1 MIDTQSMLDEL
12 CLDAT
17 DETTQLITD
26 LLSQSESI
34 IRDSVD
40 KTKPIA
46 SYEQDPIFIRAA
58 KTLCTQLYYD
68 RALTWRDVD
77 WLTDDDQSLKRRGGS
92 RWLRAEQYRIA
103 ISRIRCG
110 IPQSLVLLVTA
121 ENGMG
126 ISMPNFCQSV

>member
-40 KTKPIA
+40 KTKTID

-68 RALTWRDVD
+68 RTLTGGMSIG
-77 WLTDDDQSLKRRGGS
+77 LQMMINHLKGEVG
-92 RWLRAEQYRIA
+92 ADGYK
-103 ISRIRCG
+103 
-110 IPQSLVLLVTA
+110 
-121 ENGMG
+121 
-126 ISMPNFCQSV
+126 PNSTV

>member
-40 KTKPIA
+40 KTKSIA
-46 SYEQDPIFIRAA
+46 TYEQDPIFVRAS

-68 RALTWRDVD
+68 RALTGGM
-77 WLTDDDQSLKRRGGS
+77 SLGLQMMINHLKGEVEADG
-92 RWLRAEQYRIA
+92 YK
-103 ISRIRCG
+103 
-110 IPQSLVLLVTA
+110 
-121 ENGMG
+121 
-126 ISMPNFCQSV
+126 PNSTV